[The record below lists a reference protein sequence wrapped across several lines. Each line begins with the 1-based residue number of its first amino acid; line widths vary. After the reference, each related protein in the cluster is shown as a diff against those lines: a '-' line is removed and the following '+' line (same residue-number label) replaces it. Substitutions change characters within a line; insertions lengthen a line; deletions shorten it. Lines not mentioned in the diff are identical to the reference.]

1 MVSDM
6 PHAAALLGILADQQ
20 SRSKLALQRRR
31 GTAMH
36 SITRAVPT
44 AAAVALACSSAHAQ
58 SPKQVVKPPVSQAWI
73 DVATFSGF
81 AMGGMGPGM
90 LRAIAYGTEL
100 NMAYPPRPTDPAVAW
115 EPDWNVKIR
124 VKSMTTAMM
133 GMEGSGMPGMGGG
146 TGEEEMTDAPA
157 PANGQAEPATEEPK
171 KKRKFNPLDVVKDVV
186 KSPLP

>member
-1 MVSDM
+1 LRTLSRIEVKRMSEKAGSSLSRL
-6 PHAAALLGILADQQ
+6 AAGLPYTLVLLLA
-20 SRSKLALQRRR
+20 
-31 GTAMH
+31 
-36 SITRAVPT
+36 P
-44 AAAVALACSSAHAQ
+44 SAWAQ
-58 SPKQVVKPPVSQAWI
+58 MGGMRP
-73 DVATFSGF
+73 G
-81 AMGGMGPGM
+81 MGGMGPGM

-186 KSPLP
+186 KSPVP